1 MHIRIYSN
9 TIKMLFQYNFLF
21 KERGTLGVYASGD
34 RSDCYWVPLCSCE
47 CFHDVTKKEV
57 SVPTHIYNTLYF
69 VVSVMCKT
77 IAQSY
82 IYNIPHCIKWSYWGC
97 LVRCICFYKTDFSV
111 YKIPHPPNIIILW
124 VFLRHFVNSWELLC
138 V

>member
-1 MHIRIYSN
+1 
-9 TIKMLFQYNFLF
+9 MLFQYNFLF
-21 KERGTLGVYASGD
+21 KERGALGVYASGD

-47 CFHDVTKKEV
+47 CFHDVTKREA

-82 IYNIPHCIKWSYWGC
+82 TKYIIYNIAS
-97 LVRCICFYKTDFSV
+97 KTDFSV
-111 YKIPHPPNIIILW
+111 YKIPHPPDIIILW
-124 VFLRHFVNSWELLC
+124 VFLRHIVNSWELLC